1 MLNKRQSFLSI
12 LLIISLLFAGCA
24 VKKMTKQA
32 EQFEGA
38 GMFKEASEMYYQ
50 ALQKKPGKAELKIAL
65 KRTGQ
70 IYYEDLASEIKNSFN
85 RGEYKE
91 TVYYYM
97 EASDM
102 ISKYSRTGIN
112 IKSDPAS
119 ERYYN
124 DAKDYYLD
132 DRYNIGLKHITDQ
145 EYDDAKSVFNEIFKI
160 DPDYKDTRSY
170 LNEATFEP
178 IYRQGNQYYIDGRYM
193 DAYNNWESIY
203 QREKNYKDTRD
214 RMDQALNERYKEG
227 SLWLMDENFNDAAK
241 ALGDVYG
248 ANPNFKDVKSQ
259 YIEARNEPIYRKA
272 KNDMSQG
279 KCRTAFFDFE
289 KIIDDAGTYKD
300 AKNLKGQALDCAEY
314 PVAVFSQNPRQ
325 YNSEAGRFEDAT
337 IKSLVNK
344 NNIFLKVFDLTS
356 LNSKLESRLMSNAG
370 NIDEATLSA
379 LSRDHNIKAILILT
393 YDNFKK
399 NSGKLE
405 KNEMTGFERIVTKS
419 TEGETGFYDKRITYN
434 EYKQKNEISLTVHYK
449 LISTSSGEILL
460 SDTYSGSKKDQIN
473 YATYDGDNTQV
484 YPAKSVRGAW
494 NIDESGY
501 RSLQSL
507 LRSNKEISS
516 IESLQKTMFNELSDD
531 IARDINNFNPEK

>member
-1 MLNKRQSFLSI
+1 MLNKIQTYVIVFFV
-12 LLIISLLFAGCA
+12 ISLLFASCA

-65 KRTGQ
+65 NRTGQ
-70 IYYEDLASEIKNSFN
+70 IYYEYLASEIKNSFN

-97 EASDM
+97 EAGDL
-102 ISKYSRTGIN
+102 INKFKRTGIN
-112 IKSDPAS
+112 IKPDPAA
-119 ERYYN
+119 ERYFS

-132 DRYNIGLKHITDQ
+132 DRYDLGLKHITDQ
-145 EYDDAKSVFNEIFKI
+145 EFNEAKAVFSEIFNI
-160 DPDYKDTRSY
+160 DPDYKDTRTY

-178 IYRQGNQYYIDGRYM
+178 IYRQGNQYFVDGRYM

-203 QREKNYKDTRD
+203 QREKNYKDTHD

-227 SLWLMDENFNDAAK
+227 TLLLMNEGFNDAAI
-241 ALGDVYG
+241 ALGQVYN

-259 YIEARNEPIYRKA
+259 YIEARNEPIYRQA
-272 KNDMSQG
+272 KLDMKDG

-289 KIIDDAGTYKD
+289 RIINDAGTYKD
-300 AKNLKGQALDCAEY
+300 TKDLKGRALECAEY
-314 PVAVFSQNPRQ
+314 PVAIFSQNPRQ
-325 YNSEAGRFEDAT
+325 YNSEAGQFEDAT

-356 LNSKLESRLMSNAG
+356 LNSRLESRLMNSAG
-370 NIDEATLSA
+370 NIDEAALRTLN
-379 LSRDHNIKAILILT
+379 RDNNIKAVLILT
-393 YDNFKK
+393 YENYKK
-399 NSGKLE
+399 NNGKLE
-405 KNEMTGFERIVTKS
+405 KDEMTGFERIVTKS
-419 TEGETGFYDKRITYN
+419 TDGETRVYDKHITYF
-434 EYKQKNEISLTVHYK
+434 EYKQKNEIALTIHYK
-449 LISTSSGEILL
+449 LISTANGEILL
-460 SDTYSGSKKDQIN
+460 SDSYSGSKKDEIN
-473 YATYDGDNTQV
+473 YATYSGDHNQV
-484 YPAKSVRGAW
+484 YPAKSVNGTW

-507 LRSNKEISS
+507 LRSDKDISS
-516 IESLQKTMFNELSDD
+516 IESLQKSLFNELSGD
-531 IARDINNFNPEK
+531 IAGDINNFNPEK